1 MTAASHFASF
11 VGEAH
16 GSVHSGEGA
25 QYNIYY
31 QSTEQWL
38 REQAR
43 RRPRSVAEE
52 DRRHLHERFV
62 APLGLQ
68 HARALLQAE
77 HTVLVRGHSGSGRRA
92 AALMLLHELP
102 VREGTL
108 HELPDTSDDSTGPPL
123 DGRDVGRGDRL
134 LLDLSEADETRYIAA
149 QSALSDFRSS
159 VAANDAYLVVVLPH
173 HLGYLLRGDLRYLMA
188 EISRPSARRVLA
200 THLKCAG
207 IHPSEALLG
216 SADLIS
222 FLARAPLR
230 DVAALADRVNRLRMA
245 SPADRGL
252 PDWLKQALEEQ
263 HDQTERVAAVFSA
276 AQNGH
281 RRALQLAVAMFH
293 EATPDVVLY
302 AANGLLGL
310 LSHPPDPTP
319 RLEQADL
326 YAELSAVHAEM
337 GPDGLV
343 RFTVHG
349 YDRAVRQHFWTFL
362 PDIRQELRDWLM
374 RQAANPALDAAV
386 RREAVNRF
394 AHQALRVARP
404 EDLAWLAQQ
413 WTAFKAP
420 AWLIPEAAR
429 VLVLGLEDDHHGRFF
444 RQRIYDWAASD
455 DTSVHCLRVLIMVC
469 SQTMARSHPD
479 QALVRLHHLAR
490 RSREEVRWAARKAMV
505 QLSAADDRLYQLMLE
520 RLAAGVS
527 QRSSRAD
534 LDIFRDL
541 PNPVRLIRR
550 RSVRH
555 YLAVCWAGLLS
566 GTADWPAHLRLWLG
580 VGETAAERDLI
591 AQVLASA
598 CAQDTRLFGRLYRAA
613 LDWVRSRPEPGR
625 ADMASRL
632 LLAINEAQGI
642 HAYGRTA

>member
-1 MTAASHFASF
+1 MTAASHFTSF

-25 QYNIYY
+25 QYNIYF

-38 REQAR
+38 RDEAR
-43 RRPRSVAEE
+43 RHPRSVAEE

-62 APLGLQ
+62 APPGLQ
-68 HARALLQAE
+68 HARELLQAE
-77 HTVLVRGHSGSGRRA
+77 HTVLVRGPSGSGRRA

-108 HELPDTSDDSTGPPL
+108 HELPDTSDDTTGPPL
-123 DGRDVGRGDRL
+123 DGRDVGRDDRL
-134 LLDLSEADETRYIAA
+134 LLDLSEADETRYIAV
-149 QSALSDFRSS
+149 QNALSDFRSS

-173 HLGYLLRGDLRYLMA
+173 QLGYLLRGDLRYLMA

-200 THLKCAG
+200 THLRCAG

-216 SADLIS
+216 GTELTS
-222 FLARAPLR
+222 FLSRAPLR
-230 DVAALADRVNRLRMA
+230 DVAGLADRINRLRMA
-245 SPADRGL
+245 SPADRGF
-252 PDWLKQALEEQ
+252 PDWLRQALEEQ
-263 HDQTERVAAVFSA
+263 HDQTERVAADFSA
-276 AQNGH
+276 AQSGRH
-281 RRALQLAVAMFH
+281 RALQLAVAMFH
-293 EATPDVVLY
+293 EAPPDVVLY

-310 LSHPPDPTP
+310 LSHPPDPAP

-326 YAELSAVHAEM
+326 YAELSTVRAET
-337 GPDGLV
+337 GPDGRV
-343 RFTVHG
+343 RFTVDG

-362 PDIRQELRDWLM
+362 PDIRRELRDWLM
-374 RQAANPALDAAV
+374 RQAANPALDAAI

-413 WTAFKAP
+413 WTASRAP

-429 VLVLGLEDDHHGRFF
+429 ALVLGLEDDRHGRFF
-444 RQRIYDWAASD
+444 RQRIYDWATSD
-455 DTSVHCLRVLIMVC
+455 DASVHFLRVLIMVC
-469 SQTMARSHPD
+469 SQTMASSHPD

-490 RSREEVRWAARKAMV
+490 RSHEGVRREARNAMV
-505 QLSAADDRLYQLMLE
+505 QLSATDDRLYQLMLE

-527 QRSSRAD
+527 QRSPQAD
-534 LDIFRDL
+534 LDIFREL
-541 PNPVRLIRR
+541 PDPTRLIGR

-555 YLAVCWAGLLS
+555 SLTACWAGLLS
-566 GTADWPAHLRLWLG
+566 GAADWPAHLRLWLEA
-580 VGETAAERDLI
+580 GENAAERDLI
-591 AQVLASA
+591 ARVLAAA
-598 CAQDTRLFGRLYRAA
+598 CAQDTRLFGRLYRVA
-613 LDWVRSRPEPGR
+613 LDWVRNRPEPSR

-632 LLAINEAQGI
+632 LLAINDAQGI
-642 HAYGRTA
+642 RAYGRTA